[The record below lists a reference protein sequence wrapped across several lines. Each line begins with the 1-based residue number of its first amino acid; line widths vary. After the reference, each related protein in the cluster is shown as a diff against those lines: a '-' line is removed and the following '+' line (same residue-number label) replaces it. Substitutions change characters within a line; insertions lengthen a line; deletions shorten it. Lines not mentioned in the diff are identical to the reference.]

1 MPRLRRVSPNSP
13 GWRRRRAGRG
23 FRYSDEQGR
32 PLPAEQVER
41 LRALAIPPAWRQ
53 VWICP
58 LENGHLQA
66 VGTDAAGRRQYL
78 YHPAWR
84 QRRDQ
89 LKYERVAASA
99 ALLPSVRS
107 RVERDLR
114 RRGMPVERVAAL
126 AIRLLDEGYFRIGND
141 VYADA
146 NGSFGL
152 TTLLR
157 RHVRRQGESVRFRFT
172 GKSGVD
178 HDVTISDPEVL
189 QVGSALRRRSDDSG
203 RLLAYRTPEGWT
215 DLNSATVNGYLAPL
229 FDTEFTAK
237 DFRTWHATVLAAEAL
252 AFSEEPGDTVASR
265 KRAIR
270 AAVKEV
276 AGYLGNSPAVARASY
291 IDSRV
296 LDRYESGVTIDPAL
310 ARAHQGAQGRAAA
323 EAAVLELLDGES
335 RPGSARPDQ

>member
-58 LENGHLQA
+58 LGNGHLQA

-189 QVGSALRRRSDDSG
+189 QVVSALRRRSDDSG

-252 AFSEEPGDTVASR
+252 ALSEEPGDTVASR

-296 LDRYESGVTIDPAL
+296 LDRYESGVTIDPGL

-323 EAAVLELLDGES
+323 EAAVLELLSGE
-335 RPGSARPDQ
+335 